1 MEASLTL
8 SSDMI
13 LVLMLLALTVILFAF
28 ELVRIDI
35 AAISIMVL
43 IGLLGLVPGDELFNG
58 FASNAVI
65 SVIAVMIIGAGLD
78 RTGVMNV
85 VANFIVKLGGRS
97 ESRIMAMVSS
107 TVGVTSGFMQNTG
120 ATALFLPVVSR
131 ISARLDLP
139 LPRLLMPMGFC
150 AIVGGTITMV
160 GSSPLI
166 LLNDLILTSNRSLP
180 PGAEAL
186 QPFDLFDVT
195 PVGLALLAA
204 SLVYFL
210 LLGSLLLPRVES
222 KRAASPGRTKN
233 YFAEV
238 YGIQGDVYEMLVTVD
253 SPLVGMRIS
262 EAEKLEGAPLFLAI
276 QNTDKPR
283 LAPPADEMIWV
294 GTVLGV
300 MGTRDRVGEFAL
312 SNQLRLQPRLKTFG
326 ALFNPTR
333 AGISEVVIPPGS
345 SLIGQTIAEARL
357 RSRMGISVLA
367 INRRGEII
375 VEGLREEDLQPG
387 DCLVS
392 HSTWRDLA
400 NVARDKDL
408 IVATDIPKEEQR
420 PQKVGF
426 ALGFFLLSMGLI
438 LFTDFRLSIALLTGA
453 MGMVLTGVLSIDEA
467 YQSVSWKTVF
477 LMASLIPLGI
487 AMEVTATA
495 AWLAE
500 QALGLVGGL
509 PEIAMQIL
517 LVLLATG
524 FTLVMSNVGATV
536 LLVPIA
542 INLALATG
550 ASPAM
555 YALIV
560 GLATSNAFI
569 LPTHPVN
576 ALIMGPGGY
585 KVKDFIRVGGL
596 MSVLFMVVMLT
607 MVNLIF

>member
-1 MEASLTL
+1 MDGGLTL
-8 SSDMI
+8 SGDMI
-13 LVLMLLALTVILFAF
+13 LVLMLLGLTVTLFVF
-28 ELVRIDI
+28 EVVRIDI
-35 AAISIMVL
+35 AAICIMVL
-43 IGLLGLVPGDELFNG
+43 VGLLGLVPGDQLFSG

-65 SVIAVMIIGAGLD
+65 SIIAVMIIGAGLD

-85 VANFIVKLGGRS
+85 VAGFIVKVGGRS
-97 ESRIMAMVSS
+97 ESRIMSMVSS
-107 TVGVTSGFMQNTG
+107 TVGISSGFMQNTG

-180 PGAEAL
+180 PGAEAMR
-186 QPFDLFDVT
+186 PFELFDVT
-195 PVGLALLAA
+195 LVGLALLAA
-204 SLVYFL
+204 ALAYFL
-210 LLGSLLLPRVES
+210 LIGKHLMPAVKT
-222 KRAASPGRTKN
+222 KRAASPGRTMN
-233 YFAEV
+233 YFADV
-238 YGIQGDVYEMLVTVD
+238 YGIEGDFYEMLVTVD
-253 SPLVGMRIS
+253 SPLVGMRIA
-262 EAEKLEGAPLFLAI
+262 EAERLPDSPLMLAI
-276 QNTDKPR
+276 QSTDAAR

-300 MGTRDRVGEFAL
+300 MGTREQVGEFAL
-312 SNQLRLQPRLKTFG
+312 ANKLRLQPRLRAFG
-326 ALFNPTR
+326 NLFNPTR

-345 SLIGQTIAEARL
+345 RLVGQTIAAARL
-357 RSRMGISVLA
+357 RSRFGISVLA
-367 INRRGEII
+367 INRRNEII
-375 VEGLREEDLQPG
+375 SQDVREVELQVG

-400 NVARDKDL
+400 AVARDKDF

-420 PQKVGF
+420 PQKVAH
-426 ALGFFLLSMGLI
+426 ALSFFGLSMFLI
-438 LFTDFRLSIALLTGA
+438 IFTDFQLSIALLAGA
-453 MGMVLTGVLSIDEA
+453 VGMILTGVISMDEA

-477 LMASLIPLGI
+477 LMASLIPLGV
-487 AMEVTATA
+487 AMEVTGTA
-495 AWLAE
+495 PWLAQQVLAMMGE
-500 QALGLVGGL
+500 V
-509 PEIAMQIL
+509 PEIVVQI
-517 LVLLATG
+517 VLAVLATI

-542 INLALATG
+542 INIALETG
-550 ASPAM
+550 GNPAV
-555 YALIV
+555 YALII

-585 KVKDFIRVGGL
+585 RVKDFVRVGGL
-596 MSVLFMVVMLT
+596 MSVIFLVVMLAA
-607 MVNLIF
+607 VNLLF

>member
-1 MEASLTL
+1 METGLTL

-13 LVLMLLALTVILFAF
+13 LVLMLLGLTVFLFVFEILR
-28 ELVRIDI
+28 VDI
-35 AAISIMVL
+35 AAICIMVL
-43 IGLLGLVPGDELFNG
+43 IGLLGLVPGDQLFNG

-85 VANFIVKLGGRS
+85 VANFIVRVGGRS
-97 ESRIMAMVSS
+97 EPRIMAMMSS
-107 TVGVTSGFMQNTG
+107 TVGVSSGFMQNTG
-120 ATALFLPVVSR
+120 ATALFLPVISR

-139 LPRLLMPMGFC
+139 LSRLLMPMGFC

-180 PGAEAL
+180 PGAEAM
-186 QPFDLFDVT
+186 QQFELFAVA

-204 SLVYFL
+204 SIVYFL
-210 LLGSLLLPRVES
+210 VVAKWLLPAS
-222 KRAASPGRTKN
+222 SAKRPASPGRTKR

-238 YGIQGDVYEMLVTVD
+238 YGIEGDIYEMLVTVD
-253 SPLVGMRIS
+253 SPLVGMRIG
-262 EAEKLEGAPLFLAI
+262 EAEELEGAPLMLAI

-283 LAPPADEMIWV
+283 LGPPAEEMIWV

-300 MGTRDRVGEFAL
+300 MGTREEVGEFAL
-312 SNQLRLQPRLKTFG
+312 RNHLRLQPRLRTFG
-326 ALFNPTR
+326 SLFNPTR
-333 AGISEVVIPPGS
+333 AGICEVVIPPGS
-345 SLIGQTIAEARL
+345 RLIGQSIGEARL
-357 RSRMGISVLA
+357 RQRFGISVLA
-367 INRRGEII
+367 VNRREEII
-375 VEGLREEDLQPG
+375 REQLREQTLQAG

-400 NVARDKDL
+400 NVAREKDF

-420 PQKVGF
+420 PQKVPH
-426 ALGFFLLSMGLI
+426 ALAFLALSLYMI
-438 LFTDFRLSIALLTGA
+438 LFTDFQLSVALLTGA
-453 MGMVLTGVLSIDEA
+453 IGMILTGVLSMDEA
-467 YQSVSWKTVF
+467 YQSVSWSTVF
-477 LMASLIPLGI
+477 LMASLIPLGF
-487 AMEVTATA
+487 AMEVTGTA

-500 QALGLVGGL
+500 QVLGALGEV
-509 PEIAMQIL
+509 PEIFFQIAL
-517 LVLLATG
+517 AVLATI

-542 INLALATG
+542 INIALATG
-550 ASPAM
+550 GNPAV

-585 KVKDFIRVGGL
+585 RVKDFMRVGGL
-596 MSVLFMVVMLT
+596 MSVLFLAVMLT
-607 MVNLIF
+607 VVNLIF

>member
-1 MEASLTL
+1 MDGGLSL
-8 SSDMI
+8 SSDMV
-13 LVLMLLALTVILFAF
+13 LVLVLLGLTVFLFVF
-28 ELVRIDI
+28 EIVRVDV
-35 AAISIMVL
+35 AAVCIMVL
-43 IGLLGLVPGDELFNG
+43 IGLFGLVPGEQLFNG

-85 VANFIVKLGGRS
+85 VANSIVKVGGRS
-97 ESRIMAMVSS
+97 ETRIMSMVST

-120 ATALFLPVVSR
+120 ATALFLPVVGR

-180 PGAEAL
+180 PGAEAM
-186 QPFDLFDVT
+186 QPFELFDVT
-195 PVGLALLAA
+195 PIGLALLAA
-204 SLVYFL
+204 ALLYFL
-210 LLGSLLLPRVES
+210 ILGRTLLPTEQK
-222 KRAASPGRTKN
+222 KRSASPGRTKS
-233 YFAEV
+233 YFADV
-238 YGIQGDVYEMLVTVD
+238 YGIEGDVYEMLVTVD
-253 SPLVGMRIS
+253 SPLVGMRIA
-262 EAEKLEGAPLFLAI
+262 EAERLEGAPLMLAI
-276 QNTDKPR
+276 QSTDKPR
-283 LAPPADEMIWV
+283 LAPPAEEMIWV

-300 MGTRDRVGEFAL
+300 MGTRDQVGQFAL
-312 SNQLRLQPRLKTFG
+312 DNNLRLQPRLRTFG
-326 ALFNPTR
+326 QLFNPTR

-345 SLIGQTIAEARL
+345 RLIGQKIGEARL
-357 RSRMGISVLA
+357 RSRFGISVLA
-367 INRRGEII
+367 INRRDEI
-375 VEGLREEDLQPG
+375 VTDMLREQSLEVG

-400 NVARDKDL
+400 ALARDKDF

-426 ALGFFLLSMGLI
+426 ALCFFLLSMFLI
-438 LFTDFRLSIALLTGA
+438 LFTDFQLSVALLTGA
-453 MGMVLTGVLSIDEA
+453 VGMILTGVLSMDEA
-467 YQSVSWKTVF
+467 YQAVSWKTVF
-477 LMASLIPLGI
+477 LMASLIPLGF
-487 AMEVTATA
+487 AMEITGTA
-495 AWLAE
+495 AWLA
-500 QALGLVGGL
+500 QQILAALGDVPGL
-509 PEIAMQIL
+509 TVQIAL
-517 LVLLATG
+517 ALLATL

-542 INLALATG
+542 INIALATG
-550 ASPAM
+550 ASPAI

-585 KVKDFIRVGGL
+585 RVKDFIRVGGV
-596 MSVLFMVVMLT
+596 MSVIFLVIMLT
-607 MVNLIF
+607 VVNWLF